1 MTRPWRIALLA
12 GLAVLIVGCGSPS
25 GHRPTASAA
34 PPPPLS
40 LATST
45 AMSGTT
51 WAVVPMGAAS
61 GPNLFWQLFA
71 LSQPGQRWSL
81 ATPPDIATNGALVLA
96 SPGGQAL
103 TVGIRPSLYLD
114 FSPVTVTR
122 DHGHSWTTLP
132 PEPGLAD
139 LPDALAATADG
150 QVIAIGRGGQVSQYH
165 QGASGWTGLTSQRS
179 LATSPAGRRCGLT
192 ALTAAAY
199 TPAGAPL
206 LAGTCSRPGQPGI
219 FVRTGDTWTAAV
231 TALPAWLGGQRVRVL
246 RLTMTG
252 SLDIALLEAGAGS
265 TASVLIAASTD
276 GSHWTLSATSG
287 LVGRQVISASFGAGG
302 GVAVV
307 LTGGRAETISGPSSS
322 WRTLPPVPPGQT
334 VTLALAGPGTVD
346 ALAADGSTMMA
357 WQLTPGTAAWTR
369 EQVIKVPIQYGSSS

>member
-12 GLAVLIVGCGSPS
+12 GLAILPVGCGSPS
-25 GHRPTASAA
+25 GHRAAAATAPA
-34 PPPPLS
+34 PLS

-45 AMSGTT
+45 AISGTT
-51 WAVVPMGAAS
+51 WAVVPMGAPS

-71 LSQPGQRWSL
+71 LSEPGQRWSL

-122 DHGHSWTTLP
+122 DHGHSWITLP

-139 LPDALAATADG
+139 FPDALAASADG
-150 QVIAIGRGGQVSQYH
+150 QVIALGRGGQVSQYH
-165 QGASGWTGLTSQRS
+165 QGASGWTGLTSERS
-179 LATSPAGRRCGLT
+179 LAASPAGRSCGLT
-192 ALTAAAY
+192 GLTAVTY

-206 LAGTCSRPGQPGI
+206 LAGSCARPGQAGI
-219 FVRTGDTWTAAV
+219 FVRIGDTWTVAV
-231 TALPAWLGGQRVRVL
+231 TALPASLAGQRVRVL

-252 SLDIALLEAGAGS
+252 SLDMALLEVGAGS
-265 TASVLIAASTD
+265 TASVLTAASTD
-276 GSHWTLSATSG
+276 GSHWTLSAASG
-287 LVGRQVISASFGAGG
+287 LAGRQVISASFGTGG
-302 GVAVV
+302 GVAIV
-307 LTGGRAETISGPSSS
+307 LTGGRAQTISGPGSS
-322 WRTLPPVPPGQT
+322 WRTLPPLPPGRT
-334 VTLALAGPGTVD
+334 VTLALTGTTTVD
-346 ALAADGSTMMA
+346 ALAADGGTLTA
-357 WQLTPGTAAWTR
+357 WQLIPGPAAWTR